1 MEAFRKKRK
10 KKKKK
15 GGRDLARNTSRPPLM
30 ALVWGDSAGCLFLG
44 EQVTGQTFDWIPHTV
59 TSEGGGIVPWF
70 FFLFFSF
77 LLQRLFPSTK
87 HFLLHFEKKKKKNT
101 CCLIPEVVQLS
112 RKKKKKKNKREE
124 KNTRSLRFFIWR
136 TPVTESSTSWQRKR
150 RSSRHQNTVRSTKSE
165 SQYTHF
171 SFFKCSLL
179 LILISISTEESETKL
194 QTRSCV

>member
-1 MEAFRKKRK
+1 
-10 KKKKK
+10 
-15 GGRDLARNTSRPPLM
+15 M

-70 FFLFFSF
+70 FFLFFF
-77 LLQRLFPSTK
+77 FFAAEALPFYKTFPPS
-87 HFLLHFEKKKKKNT
+87 LW
-101 CCLIPEVVQLS
+101 
-112 RKKKKKKNKREE
+112 KKKKKKKAAAASCQSCFNCPGRTKKQKTNVKK

>member
-1 MEAFRKKRK
+1 
-10 KKKKK
+10 
-15 GGRDLARNTSRPPLM
+15 M

-87 HFLLHFEKKKKKNT
+87 HFLLHYEKKKKKKSS
-101 CCLIPEVVQLS
+101 CCFLPELLQLS
-112 RKKKKKKNKREE
+112 RKNKKTKNKREE